1 MTTAV
6 KLPAVCGLVENVT
19 ISEVAVAVV
28 TVPTAPLLKVTVL
41 FAATVL
47 KPAPVIVIVA
57 AFAASVAVATVTAG
71 ATVAIW
77 TDAPLDIEFDVTI
90 AVRLPRAT
98 GFVENVTVS
107 AVAEAEVTVPT
118 APLLNTTVLL
128 PATVANP
135 KPLIVTVVALIAR
148 LEVLLVTTGITVAT

>member
-19 ISEVAVAVV
+19 ISEVAVAV
-28 TVPTAPLLKVTVL
+28 
-41 FAATVL
+41 
-47 KPAPVIVIVA
+47 
-57 AFAASVAVATVTAG
+57 
-71 ATVAIW
+71 
-77 TDAPLDIEFDVTI
+77 
-90 AVRLPRAT
+90 
-98 GFVENVTVS
+98 
-107 AVAEAEVTVPT
+107 VTVPT